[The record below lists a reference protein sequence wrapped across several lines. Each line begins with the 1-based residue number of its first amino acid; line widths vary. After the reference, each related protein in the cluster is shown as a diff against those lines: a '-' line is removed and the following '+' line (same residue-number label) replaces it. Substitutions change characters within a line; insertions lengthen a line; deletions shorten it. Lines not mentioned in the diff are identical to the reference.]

1 MRLRAKRRDQKHRW
15 YKKDCEYSQSFL
27 RGSSAA
33 DKCVE
38 PVSVEAP
45 VCVKE
50 EVPWSSWASVIHDS
64 FSMQRTRA
72 IHETTEASGEGS
84 SLIEEVIRKIKNR
97 APEGQRGFSNTDYSL

>member
-1 MRLRAKRRDQKHRW
+1 MV

-33 DKCVE
+33 DKCLG

-45 VCVKE
+45 VWVKE
-50 EVPWSSWASVIHDS
+50 EVPCSFLASVIHDS
-64 FSMQRTRA
+64 FWMQRTRA
-72 IHETTEASGEGS
+72 IQETAEASVGG
-84 SLIEEVIRKIKNR
+84 LIEEAIRKIKNR